1 MFLFLEPG
9 MTRKT
14 VGRDYGNCNRNK
26 YFLLHETFMK
36 YIFLKLFFSFF
47 AFLSQYIW
55 SIKVIAVEGV
65 GKNMTESVE

>member
-1 MFLFLEPG
+1 
-9 MTRKT
+9 
-14 VGRDYGNCNRNK
+14 
-26 YFLLHETFMK
+26 MK
-36 YIFLKLFFSFF
+36 YIVLKLFFSFF